1 MAVRYI
7 PPKLEIAITKSTINP
22 KFYIDQYFKGVD
34 NIVKKFGAR
43 AGRAIILIAPFNY
56 GDRGLN
62 SPAGYDYRGKTI
74 KQSIETEYDEN
85 GFFVNVDNDSPKA
98 IVQEFGYKEEN
109 PLWKAPY
116 RPNPKRKKEYA
127 GKPGARI
134 KGVGYLRV
142 GILLA
147 ADAMLSD
154 RFNPDKSPPIGRVND
169 YRKEVKARLQQAVA
183 KFTLAYSKSQKTLV
197 PAYMSK
203 QVVFPREPVISKFAS
218 RVGSF
223 SALKI
228 PIKTG
233 IDEISLY
240 SQLPLRVR
248 SFASRITRR

>member
-43 AGRAIILIAPFNY
+43 ASKAIIIIAPFNY
-56 GDRGLN
+56 GDRGFT
-62 SPAGYDYRGKTI
+62 SAAGYDYRGEML
-74 KQSIETEYDEN
+74 KQSIETYHDED
-85 GFFVNVDNDSPKA
+85 GLVVNVENDSPKA
-98 IVQEFGYKEEN
+98 IVQEFGYKEKN

-127 GKPGARI
+127 GKPGSRI

-154 RFNPDKSPPIGRVND
+154 RFNLDKSPPIGRVND
-169 YRKEVKARLQQAVA
+169 YRKEVTARLQQAVA
-183 KFTLAYSKSQKTLV
+183 KFTLAYSKNQKTLV
-197 PAYMSK
+197 PSYMSK
-203 QVVFPREPVISKFAS
+203 QVVFPNEPVVSKFTS
-218 RVGSF
+218 RIGSF
-223 SALKI
+223 SKVKI
-228 PIKTG
+228 PIRAG
-233 IDEISLY
+233 IDDSILY
-240 SQLPLRVR
+240 SRRPLGGL
-248 SFASRITRR
+248 RIRR